1 LGFNESILKQ
11 VNDQGLTVYIEFDGD
26 FVKLIAEKG
35 INLKKKSVQLLAI
48 VLKHG
53 ENFPENLIN

>member
-35 INLKKKSVQLLAI
+35 INLKKKSDQLLAI
-48 VLKHG
+48 VLQHG